1 MSKKS
6 KNLDIL
12 DNIDLDKVES
22 ITLHL
27 RKPEP
32 PLNKAAS
39 DILNVRR
46 YALPPKIDPISSI
59 HESINLDSPPPA
71 IGGTMEEKLARWRS
85 YPIDSVLRWS
95 QCTKVNHNHKT
106 AVFKRSSMS
115 GDFGVD
121 CKAMDARSFL
131 KLEGWAIT
139 HIGA

>member
-32 PLNKAAS
+32 PLNKAIS
-39 DILNVRR
+39 DVLNCEAI
-46 YALPPKIDPISSI
+46 ALPPKTELISAL

-85 YPIDSVLRWS
+85 YPIESVLRWS

-121 CKAMDARSFL
+121 CKAMTARTYL
-131 KLEGWAIT
+131 KKDGWAIT

>member
-32 PLNKAAS
+32 PLNKAIA
-39 DILNVRR
+39 DILNCGDT
-46 YALPPKIDPISSI
+46 ALPPKTEPISAI
-59 HESINLDSPPPA
+59 HESIKSNSMPLA
-71 IGGTMEEKLARWRS
+71 VGGTMEEKLARWRS
-85 YPIDSVLRWS
+85 YPIESVLRWS

-131 KLEGWAIT
+131 KLEGWAIA